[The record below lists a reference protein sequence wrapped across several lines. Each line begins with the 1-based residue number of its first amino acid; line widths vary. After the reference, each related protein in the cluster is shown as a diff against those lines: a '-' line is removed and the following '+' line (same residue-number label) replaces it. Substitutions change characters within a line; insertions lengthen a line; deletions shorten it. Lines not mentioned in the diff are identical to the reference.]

1 MDKKISNIKERFLYL
16 SDYKGVSKELF
27 FEKIGMTYGSFKG
40 TQKNT
45 ALNSDAIDRLLSIY
59 PDIDANWLLTGKG
72 DMLKKET
79 LVAKPAKSAEGIPV
93 LQLEAFAGIGDSTVQ
108 GVNFDTIEDRY
119 VIPLFDGVK
128 IDFMIPVRGS
138 SMYPKYS
145 SGDVVACRFIKE
157 LLFVQWNKVYVIDTI
172 SQGIVMKRLTK
183 GNSAESVVC
192 KSDNKDYDD
201 FEVPVSEIRS
211 VALVIGVIRL
221 E

>member
-1 MDKKISNIKERFLYL
+1 MTQSTTERL
-16 SDYKGVSKELF
+16 SEYMAFRRINNNMLTVTAGLSVGLIGKAIANNSGINSTSI
-27 FEKIGMTYGSFKG
+27 EKILHS
-40 TQKNT
+40 
-45 ALNSDAIDRLLSIY
+45 Y
-59 PDIDANWLLTGKG
+59 PEINPEWLLTGKG
-72 DMLKKET
+72 EMLKKDT
-79 LVAKPAKSAEGIPV
+79 LVAKPTKSLEGIPV
-93 LQLEAFAGIGDSTVQ
+93 LQMEAFAGIGDSNVQ
-108 GVNFDTIEDRY
+108 GVSFDTIEDRY

-145 SGDVVACRFIKE
+145 SGDVVACRIIKE

-201 FEVPVSEIRS
+201 FEVPLSEIRS
-211 VALVIGVIRL
+211 VALVIGVIRQ

>member
-1 MDKKISNIKERFLYL
+1 MSIQERITQFID
-16 SDYKGVSKELF
+16 SKGVTPYKFCKNVGFSMGYLDKRGAIGTDKYL
-27 FEKIGMTYGSFKG
+27 KI
-40 TQKNT
+40 
-45 ALNSDAIDRLLSIY
+45 IEHY
-59 PDIDANWLLTGKG
+59 PDLNPEWLLTGKG
-72 DMLKKET
+72 EMLKKDT
-79 LVAKPAKSAEGIPV
+79 LVAKPTKSLQGIPV
-93 LQLEAFAGIGDSTVQ
+93 LQMEAFAGIGDSSVQ
-108 GVNFDTIEDRY
+108 GANFDTLEDRY

-145 SGDVVACRFIKE
+145 SGDVVACRIIKE
-157 LLFVQWNKVYVIDTI
+157 LLFVQWNKVYVIDTL

-201 FEVPVSEIRS
+201 FEVPLSEIRS
-211 VALVIGVIRL
+211 VALVIGVIRQ

>member
-1 MDKKISNIKERFLYL
+1 MSIQERITQFI
-16 SDYKGVSKELF
+16 DSKEVTPYKFCKTVGFSMGYLDKRGAIGTDKYL
-27 FEKIGMTYGSFKG
+27 KI
-40 TQKNT
+40 
-45 ALNSDAIDRLLSIY
+45 IEHY
-59 PDIDANWLLTGKG
+59 PDLNPEWLLTGKRE
-72 DMLKKET
+72 MLKKDT
-79 LVAKPAKSAEGIPV
+79 LVAKPTKSLQGIPV
-93 LQLEAFAGIGDSTVQ
+93 LQMEAFAGIGDSNVQ
-108 GVNFDTIEDRY
+108 GVSFDTIEDRY

-145 SGDVVACRFIKE
+145 SGDVVACRIIKE

-201 FEVPVSEIRS
+201 FEVPLSEIRS
-211 VALVIGVIRL
+211 VALVIGVIRQ